1 MDVVYTCLSISID
14 SPPPLFLLL
23 HFCFMIR
30 FFIWQ
35 FLSNGTCPN
44 LCAIFERMKK
54 EEKKMDETMCPGK
67 TKTKRKEKGVV
78 QNGRLSAT
86 RSPGQFF
93 FCVFQLM
100 TLFSSMSIYT
110 RWWYSKPL
118 WSLKNKKICWNP
130 GDDKP
135 PTSLRIKN
143 KKNCHENE
151 NLIPTGGCFFFL
163 RALPDLLVSL
173 DIRDLLYFSSAIK
186 MNWYIF
192 LKFT

>member
-67 TKTKRKEKGVV
+67 TKTKKEKGVV

-143 KKNCHENE
+143 KKKLSWKRESYSHGRLFLLFTCVARFISLFGHQGFAIFFISHQDE
-151 NLIPTGGCFFFL
+151 LI
-163 RALPDLLVSL
+163 
-173 DIRDLLYFSSAIK
+173 YFS
-186 MNWYIF
+186 
-192 LKFT
+192 

>member
-14 SPPPLFLLL
+14 SPPLY
-23 HFCFMIR
+23 FCF
-30 FFIWQ
+30 FIFVLWFD
-35 FLSNGTCPN
+35 FLYGSSYRTARALICVPFSN
-44 LCAIFERMKK
+44 EWRKK
-54 EEKKMDETMCPGK
+54 KQKMDETMCPGK

-143 KKNCHENE
+143 KKKLSWKRESYSHGRLFLLFTCVARFISLFGHQGFAIFFISHQDE
-151 NLIPTGGCFFFL
+151 LI
-163 RALPDLLVSL
+163 
-173 DIRDLLYFSSAIK
+173 YFS
-186 MNWYIF
+186 
-192 LKFT
+192 